1 MLEKLK
7 VSNLSVLGEI
17 EVAFS
22 NGLNIASGET
32 GAGKSL
38 ILNTLVFFPNRK
50 FPKEL
55 IKNKNLDTKISIELR
70 IKSKKIEEILNLNGF
85 DVCDGDLLEIVRVI
99 SPDAV
104 SKYYINKSKVKL
116 NVVSNIFDNYFSF
129 FMQGAQSFL
138 LDKKYQIYILDKFLK
153 VEDKLLDY
161 SASYLEYQNCQ
172 KNYQELVNQKKEIE
186 DKRDFF
192 IFQLSELEK
201 IQIHNVDEELAY
213 IEEVQSQKLLNENKE
228 AVTELISFVDNEA
241 MDSIKTIEN
250 KVLKLNFNDD
260 IAKLANDLSLNI
272 NELSY
277 QISILNSHQSIDE
290 TFDYKQDQLFL
301 LKDLR
306 RKYKLT
312 TEELIEKRDQI
323 KELFLNEPDIDIK
336 LKDIIKKKDS
346 LKSIC
351 LSKAADISE
360 KRKKGSIL
368 LSKNIKEG
376 LLNLGIPNSNWIVSF
391 RETEI
396 NNNGIDDIEFL
407 FSANPDFSPESLK
420 SVASG
425 GELSRIMLILSL
437 EISKIFDSKIVLFDE
452 PDVGLGGAVAE
463 KLGEKISQLS
473 KNSQVLCISHL
484 PQVASF
490 ADTHLL
496 ISKRNLNGKTS
507 ISIDNLSKSDRIK
520 EIARM
525 LSGKKIEDEAIVLA
539 KKMVK

>member
-1 MLEKLK
+1 
-7 VSNLSVLGEI
+7 
-17 EVAFS
+17 
-22 NGLNIASGET
+22 
-32 GAGKSL
+32 
-38 ILNTLVFFPNRK
+38 
-50 FPKEL
+50 
-55 IKNKNLDTKISIELR
+55 
-70 IKSKKIEEILNLNGF
+70 
-85 DVCDGDLLEIVRVI
+85 
-99 SPDAV
+99 
-104 SKYYINKSKVKL
+104 
-116 NVVSNIFDNYFSF
+116 
-129 FMQGAQSFL
+129 
-138 LDKKYQIYILDKFLK
+138 
-153 VEDKLLDY
+153 
-161 SASYLEYQNCQ
+161 
-172 KNYQELVNQKKEIE
+172 
-186 DKRDFF
+186 
-192 IFQLSELEK
+192 
-201 IQIHNVDEELAY
+201 
-213 IEEVQSQKLLNENKE
+213 
-228 AVTELISFVDNEA
+228 
-241 MDSIKTIEN
+241 MDSINTIEN

-260 IAKLANDLSLNI
+260 ITKLANDLSLNI

-290 TFDYKQDQLFL
+290 TFDYKQEQLFL
-301 LKDLR
+301 LKELR

-346 LKSIC
+346 LKSMC
-351 LSKAADISE
+351 LSKATDISE

-368 LSKNIKEG
+368 LSKKIKEG
-376 LLNLGIPNSNWIVSF
+376 LSNLGIPNSNWIVSF

>member
-201 IQIHNVDEELAY
+201 IQIHNADEELAY

-228 AVTELISFVDNEA
+228 AVTELISFVDNQV

-260 IAKLANDLSLNI
+260 ITKLANDLSLNI

-277 QISILNSHQSIDE
+277 QISILNSHENIDE
-290 TFDYKQDQLFL
+290 SFDYKQEQLFL

-323 KELFLNEPDIDIK
+323 KEMFLNEPDIDIK

>member
-201 IQIHNVDEELAY
+201 IQIHNADEELAY

-228 AVTELISFVDNEA
+228 AVTELISFVDNQV

-260 IAKLANDLSLNI
+260 ITKLANDLSLNI

-290 TFDYKQDQLFL
+290 TFDYKQEQLFL
-301 LKDLR
+301 LKELR

>member
-201 IQIHNVDEELAY
+201 IQIHNADEELAY

-228 AVTELISFVDNEA
+228 AVTELISFVDNQV

-260 IAKLANDLSLNI
+260 ITKLANDLSLNI

-525 LSGKKIEDEAIVLA
+525 LSGRKIEDEAIVLA

>member
-70 IKSKKIEEILNLNGF
+70 IKSKKILEILNLNGF
-85 DVCDGDLLEIVRVI
+85 DVCDADLLEIVRVI

-116 NVVSNIFDNYFSF
+116 DVVSNIFDNYFSF

-153 VEDKLLDY
+153 LEAKLNDY
-161 SASYLEYQNCQ
+161 SASYFEYQNCQ

-186 DKRDFF
+186 DKRDFL

-213 IEEVQSQKLLNENKE
+213 IEEVQSQKLLNDNKE
-228 AVTELISFVDNEA
+228 AITELTSFIDNQV
-241 MDSIKTIEN
+241 MDSINTIEN

-260 IAKLANDLSLNI
+260 ITKLASDLSLNI

-290 TFDYKQDQLFL
+290 TFDYKQEQLFL

-351 LSKAADISE
+351 LSKATDISE

-368 LSKNIKEG
+368 LSKKIKEG
-376 LLNLGIPNSNWIVSF
+376 LSNLGIPNSNWIVSF

-496 ISKRNLNGKTS
+496 ISKRNLNGKTT

>member
-172 KNYQELVNQKKEIE
+172 KNYQELVNQKREIE

-201 IQIHNVDEELAY
+201 IQIHNADEELAY

-228 AVTELISFVDNEA
+228 AVTELISFVDNQV

-260 IAKLANDLSLNI
+260 ITKLANDLSLNI

-323 KELFLNEPDIDIK
+323 KEMFLNEPDIDIK

>member
-153 VEDKLLDY
+153 LEAKLNDY
-161 SASYLEYQNCQ
+161 SASYFEYQNCQ

-201 IQIHNVDEELAY
+201 IQIHNADEELAY

-228 AVTELISFVDNEA
+228 AVTELISFVDNQV

-260 IAKLANDLSLNI
+260 ITKLANDLSLNI

>member
-116 NVVSNIFDNYFSF
+116 DVVSNIFDNYFSF

-161 SASYLEYQNCQ
+161 SASYFEYQNCQ

-201 IQIHNVDEELAY
+201 IQIHNADEELAY
-213 IEEVQSQKLLNENKE
+213 IEEVQSQKLLNDNKE
-228 AVTELISFVDNEA
+228 AITELTSFIDNQV
-241 MDSIKTIEN
+241 MDSINTIEN

-260 IAKLANDLSLNI
+260 ITKLANDLSLNI

-312 TEELIEKRDQI
+312 TKELIEKRDQI

-346 LKSIC
+346 LKSMC
-351 LSKAADISE
+351 LSKATDISE

-368 LSKNIKEG
+368 LSKKIKEG
-376 LLNLGIPNSNWIVSF
+376 LSNLGIPNSNWIVSF

>member
-172 KNYQELVNQKKEIE
+172 KNYQELVNQKREIE

-201 IQIHNVDEELAY
+201 IQIHNADEELAY

-228 AVTELISFVDNEA
+228 AVTELISFVDNQV

-260 IAKLANDLSLNI
+260 ITKLANDLSLNI

>member
-161 SASYLEYQNCQ
+161 SASYFEYQNCQ

-228 AVTELISFVDNEA
+228 AVTELISFVDNQV

-260 IAKLANDLSLNI
+260 ITKLANDLSLNI

>member
-85 DVCDGDLLEIVRVI
+85 DVYDGDLLEIARVI

-104 SKYYINKSKVKL
+104 SKYYINKTKVKL
-116 NVVSNIFDNYFSF
+116 DVVSNIFDNYFSF

-161 SASYLEYQNCQ
+161 SASYFEYQNCQ

-201 IQIHNVDEELAY
+201 IQIHNADEELAY

-228 AVTELISFVDNEA
+228 AVTELISFVDNQV

-260 IAKLANDLSLNI
+260 ITKLANDLSLNI

>member
-172 KNYQELVNQKKEIE
+172 KNYHELVNQKKEIE

-201 IQIHNVDEELAY
+201 IQIHNADEELAY

-228 AVTELISFVDNEA
+228 AVTELISFVDNQV

-260 IAKLANDLSLNI
+260 ITKLANDLSLNI

>member
-116 NVVSNIFDNYFSF
+116 DVVSNIFDNYFSF

-153 VEDKLLDY
+153 LEAKLNDY
-161 SASYLEYQNCQ
+161 SASYFEYQNCQ

-186 DKRDFF
+186 DKRDFL

-201 IQIHNVDEELAY
+201 IQIQNVDEELAY
-213 IEEVQSQKLLNENKE
+213 IEEVQSQKLLNDNKE
-228 AVTELISFVDNEA
+228 AITELTSFIDNQV
-241 MDSIKTIEN
+241 MDSINTIEN

-260 IAKLANDLSLNI
+260 ITKLASDLSLNI

>member
-161 SASYLEYQNCQ
+161 SASYFEYQNCQ

-201 IQIHNVDEELAY
+201 IQIHNADEELAY

-228 AVTELISFVDNEA
+228 AVTELISFVDNQV

-260 IAKLANDLSLNI
+260 ITKLANDLSLNI

>member
-161 SASYLEYQNCQ
+161 SASYFEYQNCQ

-201 IQIHNVDEELAY
+201 IQIHNADEELAY

-228 AVTELISFVDNEA
+228 AVTELISFVDNQV

-260 IAKLANDLSLNI
+260 ITKLANDLSLNI

-290 TFDYKQDQLFL
+290 TFDYKQEQLFL
-301 LKDLR
+301 LKELR

>member
-116 NVVSNIFDNYFSF
+116 DVVSNIFDNYFSF

-161 SASYLEYQNCQ
+161 NASYFEYQNCQ

-228 AVTELISFVDNEA
+228 AVTELISFIDNQA

-260 IAKLANDLSLNI
+260 ITKLANDLSLNI

-290 TFDYKQDQLFL
+290 TFDYKQEQLFL

-312 TEELIEKRDQI
+312 TKELIEKRDQI

-351 LSKAADISE
+351 LSKATDISE

-376 LLNLGIPNSNWIVSF
+376 LSNLGIPNSNWIVSF